1 MANIDGPVNLLES
14 DIGRQPQVGVALC
27 LSGGGYRAMLF
38 HLGSFTGDAEGETEN
53 QARLNFDGNVKT
65 TVLSGS
71 HHGAR
76 THGSNSPRWAETT
89 AREVVVFS
97 AGRKFDHPQCDAVG
111 RFESSVA
118 DTDRH
123 PTQFGEGSAYQPVRN
138 TRQAIYMTE
147 INGTIIV
154 TSDGTS
160 PLSLFCNDSD
170 GCDVQIAH

>member
-14 DIGRQPQVGVALC
+14 DIGRQSQVAVALC

-53 QARLNFDGNVKT
+53 QARLNSDGNVKT

-76 THGSNSPRWAETT
+76 THGSNSRRWPETT

-97 AGRKFDHPQCDAVG
+97 AGRKFGHPQCDAVG